1 MPRFARGAF
10 SHGGERYGT
19 AIEAVRRATARRSK
33 ADKLRGGD
41 MEIFVSGATGRVGG
55 VLSAALMQRGHKVRT
70 IAIAGD
76 ANRAATEAAGIRCH
90 TGSLA
95 NFEDVAKVADG
106 VDAVFHMAAVI
117 SFQPTARDL
126 LWDVNV
132 VGTYNVLQAAAAE
145 SQKRQ
150 VRMVFASSDQVYPTR
165 FARYRP
171 TDENHPREP
180 YAFYGLSKVLGED
193 MVKFYHRTE
202 KSLDI
207 STAVFSHTEA
217 ARELIDPNGEYA
229 GPAFYVNSRVRSL
242 KASSTH
248 HAGATSNSELAQVLA
263 VLEPLVSPDE
273 PLLLAMDANGIP
285 HTQELVDVRDIVQ
298 GLLLIF
304 DKPEAIGETF
314 NLAPTSPV
322 SLGEFIPYLAKKTG
336 RRVVEAT
343 IPVEL
348 GRTHGSGAKARALLG
363 YAPRYSMFDMVDEAV
378 AAAS

>member
-1 MPRFARGAF
+1 
-10 SHGGERYGT
+10 
-19 AIEAVRRATARRSK
+19 
-33 ADKLRGGD
+33 

-55 VLSAALMQRGHKVRT
+55 VLSAALMKRGHNIRT

-76 ANRAATEAAGIRCH
+76 PNRAATEAAGILCH

-95 NFEDVAKVADG
+95 SFTDVEKVMEG
-106 VDAVFHMAAVI
+106 VEAVFHMAAVI
-117 SFQPTARDL
+117 SFQPGARDL

-132 VGTYNVLQAAAAE
+132 MGTYNVLRAVATQ
-145 SQKRQ
+145 SRQ
-150 VRMVFASSDQVYPTR
+150 RHIRMVFASSDQVYPTR

-180 YAFYGLSKVLGED
+180 YTFYGMTKVLGED
-193 MVKFYHRTE
+193 MVKFYQRSE
-202 KSLDI
+202 KQLDI

-217 ARELIDPNGEYA
+217 AHEIIDPDGEYA

-248 HAGATSNSELAQVLA
+248 HAGATSNSELDQILSI
-263 VLEPLVSPDE
+263 LEPLVADDQ
-273 PLLLAMDANGIP
+273 PLLLPRDVNGIP
-285 HTQELVDVRDIVQ
+285 HTQELVDVRDIVD

-314 NLAPTSPV
+314 NLAPVSPV
-322 SLGEFIPYLAKKTG
+322 SLGEFIPYLARKTG

-343 IPVEL
+343 IPVDL
-348 GRTHGSGAKARALLG
+348 GRTHGSNVKARAILG
-363 YAPRYSMFDMVDEAV
+363 FQPKYSMFDMVDEAI
-378 AAAS
+378 AARS

>member
-1 MPRFARGAF
+1 
-10 SHGGERYGT
+10 
-19 AIEAVRRATARRSK
+19 
-33 ADKLRGGD
+33 

-55 VLSAALMQRGHKVRT
+55 VLAAALQARGHRIRT
-70 IAIAGD
+70 IAVPGD
-76 ANRAATEAAGIRCH
+76 PNRAAIEAAGVSCLE
-90 TGSLA
+90 GSLA
-95 NFEDVAKVADG
+95 DAALVARAMAG
-106 VDAVFHMAAVI
+106 VEAVFHMAAVI

-132 VGTYNVLQAAAAE
+132 VGTYNVLQAAAVE
-145 SQKRQ
+145 SRRRP

-180 YAFYGLSKVLGED
+180 YTFYGLSKLLGED
-193 MVKFYHRTE
+193 MVRFYGRSETD
-202 KSLDI
+202 LAV

-217 ARELIDPNGEYA
+217 ARELIDPDGEYA

-248 HAGATSNSELAQVLA
+248 HAGATSDGELAQILA
-263 VLEPLVSPDE
+263 VLEPLTAPDE
-273 PLLLAMDANGIP
+273 PLLLAMDADGIP

-304 DKPEAIGETF
+304 DRPEAIGETF
-314 NLAPTSPV
+314 NIAPVSPV

-336 RRVVEAT
+336 RRFVEAR
-343 IPVEL
+343 IPVAL
-348 GRTHGSGAKARALLG
+348 GRTHGSSVKARAILG
-363 YAPRYSMFDMVDEAV
+363 FTPRYSMFDMVDEAV
-378 AAAS
+378 AAST